1 MDNVTKNG
9 KTIKKE
15 YHIIKYQIMNFSDF
29 INIGR
34 NITGVEKIK
43 KNLIEHFPKENTLN
57 INKKILNLNYNNG
70 IYKRKGFIQK

>member
-1 MDNVTKNG
+1 
-9 KTIKKE
+9 
-15 YHIIKYQIMNFSDF
+15 MNFSDF

>member
-1 MDNVTKNG
+1 
-9 KTIKKE
+9 
-15 YHIIKYQIMNFSDF
+15 MNFSDF

-70 IYKRKGFIQK
+70 IYKRKGFIQKQSNNQFSENLKKKNNK